1 MLFIIA
7 FSALLNR
14 AGATAF
20 PRVTSKHLAMKN
32 DIDHIHH
39 SSSSSSEGDSAQLSM
54 TEGNTSD
61 TYTKNDTL
69 PDSPKDEGLSLLL
82 KKSVGSDAYYTDDS
96 YVIPP
101 AVDVY
106 SQ

>member
-1 MLFIIA
+1 
-7 FSALLNR
+7 
-14 AGATAF
+14 
-20 PRVTSKHLAMKN
+20 
-32 DIDHIHH
+32 
-39 SSSSSSEGDSAQLSM
+39 M